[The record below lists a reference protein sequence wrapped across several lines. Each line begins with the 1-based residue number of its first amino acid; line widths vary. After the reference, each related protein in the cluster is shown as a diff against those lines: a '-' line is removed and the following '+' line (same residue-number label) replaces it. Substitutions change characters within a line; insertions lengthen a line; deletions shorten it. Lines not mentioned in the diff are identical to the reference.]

1 MNEKDLN
8 IEYICD
14 KTLLDKDDE
23 LVPIILSLIQES
35 YKAGLCQTEFDNTMN
50 LIEENQELKQKYEN
64 AVADYETTMAEKNE
78 LKKQNNNFKTSLDE
92 SQEVIVDYIKENQ
105 KLKKQLKKRKYY
117 KFYKYE
123 NNSNGSNYCFCERS
137 CDSNMSLNCFL
148 ENGEICG
155 FMSESLV
162 DNHDNIEEISL
173 NEFAH
178 DFIKPLINANFQ
190 NKNQQ
195 KEFIEY
201 LEDLIKQNETV
212 VEVSKYGL
220 PKNCSKLLI
229 NFYKEI
235 FSKYQEIIGGNKDE
249 K

>member
-1 MNEKDLN
+1 MSRM
-8 IEYICD
+8 
-14 KTLLDKDDE
+14 
-23 LVPIILSLIQES
+23 LS
-35 YKAGLCQTEFDNTMN
+35 KMN
-50 LIEENQELKQKYEN
+50 LISVVQQLPKEDIETIQGYVEMIEEENQELKLELSGYRQAILNNKEMLGLKEQN
-64 AVADYETTMAEKNE
+64 QE
-78 LKKQNNNFKTSLDE
+78 LKKQLE
-92 SQEVIVDYIKENQ
+92 E
-105 KLKKQLKKRKYY
+105 RKYY

-123 NNSNGSNYCFCERS
+123 NNPNGSNYCFCERP

-195 KEFIEY
+195 KKFIKYLFIKY
-201 LEDLIKQNETV
+201 LEDMLDNE
-212 VEVSKYGL
+212 
-220 PKNCSKLLI
+220 ND
-229 NFYKEI
+229 I
-235 FSKYQEIIGGNKDE
+235 FSVVRVKDALQKYKSIIGDKENE
-249 K
+249 

>member
-1 MNEKDLN
+1 MKADYVHKDSLTATDYVDLN
-8 IEYICD
+8 KENELLLMYNQ
-14 KTLLDKDDE
+14 TLLK
-23 LVPIILSLIQES
+23 
-35 YKAGLCQTEFDNTMN
+35 
-50 LIEENQELKQKYEN
+50 ENQELKKQLHEASLTIQEMTEQDIECPSN
-64 AVADYETTMAEKNE
+64 CEK
-78 LKKQNNNFKTSLDE
+78 LRR
-92 SQEVIVDYIKENQ
+92 
-105 KLKKQLKKRKYY
+105 LKKQLKKRKYY

-123 NNSNGSNYCFCERS
+123 NNPNGSNYCFCERP

-195 KEFIEY
+195 KKFIKY
-201 LEDLIKQNETV
+201 LEDEIDNIE
-212 VEVSKYGL
+212 
-220 PKNCSKLLI
+220 PKGTGINYNCEYDSEEDYVMAMQEQSRLNTLKEILQK
-229 NFYKEI
+229 YKEI
-235 FSKYQEIIGGNKDE
+235 IGDD
-249 K
+249 